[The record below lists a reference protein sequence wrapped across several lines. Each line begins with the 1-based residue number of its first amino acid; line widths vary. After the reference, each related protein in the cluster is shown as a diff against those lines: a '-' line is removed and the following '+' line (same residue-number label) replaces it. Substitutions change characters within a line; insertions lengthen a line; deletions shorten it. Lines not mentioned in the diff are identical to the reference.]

1 MNKKFFYTIAFVF
14 ALATAAYAQPKMEI
28 VGGETCDWGRVVVKD
43 TPLKMVTLD
52 TNITIKNTGN
62 KDLVIDTI
70 KVGCGCTTPKYS
82 TEPIKPGKTAQIHIG
97 LNAALA
103 SGDLT
108 KTMTIY
114 ANDDPSKMGR
124 LMYLKANVFRPIT
137 LSPQTFNFPEI
148 KIGETSK
155 FSVTMKNH
163 DTKPLK
169 IDRFLATKGL
179 KIDQRGPLNLAPNDS
194 VVINGTFFGKDRG
207 YWNANVIVETADP
220 DFPPFEISA
229 YGQVKD
235 EAGVVDPS
243 VIQIDPSKAKNGKIE
258 LPNPNAAPAPAVK
271 KK

>member
-1 MNKKFFYTIAFVF
+1 MRSNIILLMCLLVAVG
-14 ALATAAYAQPKMEI
+14 TAVAQPKMEI
-28 VGGETCDWGRVVVKD
+28 VGGETVDWGRMVVKD
-43 TPLKMVTLD
+43 NPLKMVTLD
-52 TNITIKNTGN
+52 TNLTIKNTGN
-62 KDLVIDTI
+62 KDLIIDTI

-82 TEPIKPGKTAQIHIG
+82 TDPIKPGKTSVIHVL

-108 KTMTIY
+108 KTMTIFT
-114 ANDDPSKMGR
+114 NDDPSKTGR
-124 LMYLKANVFRPIT
+124 LLYLKANLFRPIT
-137 LSPQTFNFPEI
+137 LTPQTFNFPEI
-148 KIGETSK
+148 KVGETSK
-155 FSVTMKNH
+155 FSVAMKNN

-169 IDRFLATKGL
+169 VERLLATKGL
-179 KIDQRGPLNLAPNDS
+179 KIDQKGPVTIAAGDS
-194 VVINGTFFGKDRG
+194 LVIHGTYYGKDRG
-207 YWNANVIVETADP
+207 YWSANVVVETADP

-258 LPNPNAAPAPAVK
+258 LPNPNAVPAAPPK

>member
-1 MNKKFFYTIAFVF
+1 MRKTVTFFVCFLIAGAV
-14 ALATAAYAQPKMEI
+14 YAQPKLEI
-28 VGGETCDWGRVVVKD
+28 IGGETCDWGRVVVKEN
-43 TPLKMVTLD
+43 PLKMVTLD
-52 TNITIKNTGN
+52 TNLTIKNTGN
-62 KDLVIDTI
+62 KDLIIDTI

-82 TEPIKPGKTAQIHIG
+82 TEPIKPGQTAKVHVG

-124 LMYLKANVFRPIT
+124 LMYLKANLFRPIT
-137 LSPQTFNFPEI
+137 LTPQTFNFPEI
-148 KIGETSK
+148 KVGETSK
-155 FSVTMKNH
+155 FSVTMKNN
-163 DTKPLK
+163 DSKPLK
-169 IDRFLATKGL
+169 VDRFLATKGL
-179 KIDQRGPLNLAPNDS
+179 KIDQKGAVTIASGDS
-194 VVINGTFFGKDRG
+194 VVIHGTYFGKERG
-207 YWNANVIVETADP
+207 YWSANVIVETADP

-258 LPNPNAAPAPAVK
+258 LPNPNAPAAPPTK

>member
-1 MNKKFFYTIAFVF
+1 MRKTVTLFVCLLIAGAV
-14 ALATAAYAQPKMEI
+14 YAQPKMEI
-28 VGGETCDWGRVVVKD
+28 IGGETCDWGRVVVKEN
-43 TPLKMVTLD
+43 PLKMVTLD
-52 TNITIKNTGN
+52 TNLTIKNTGN
-62 KDLVIDTI
+62 KDLIIDTI

-82 TEPIKPGKTAQIHIG
+82 TEPIKPGQTAKVHVG

-124 LMYLKANVFRPIT
+124 LMYLKANLFRPIT
-137 LSPQTFNFPEI
+137 LTPQTFNFPEI
-148 KIGETSK
+148 KVGETSK
-155 FSVTMKNH
+155 FSVTMKNN
-163 DTKPLK
+163 DSKPLK
-169 IDRFLATKGL
+169 VDRFLATKGL
-179 KIDQRGPLNLAPNDS
+179 KIDQKGAVTIASGDS
-194 VVINGTFFGKDRG
+194 VVIHGTYFGKERG
-207 YWNANVIVETADP
+207 YWSANVIVETADP

-258 LPNPNAAPAPAVK
+258 LPNPNAPAAPPTK